1 MLCSVIVPLYN
12 KENYI
17 DVAIQSVLRQTWQEF
32 EIVIIDD
39 GSTDRSAE
47 IVKAIA
53 DPRIRLI
60 QQENK
65 GVSHSRNRGIEMA
78 RGELIFFLD
87 GDDWYDVNYLNTVVM
102 MANQYPAGSFYATNF
117 KYVLDYQ
124 STEWDNAPHYPLNL
138 AVLTDFYKIRFR
150 SGTIFC
156 TNSVAVRRADLV
168 AHQPCFPEGESMG
181 EDQDLW
187 FRLAEHLN
195 LIYCP
200 LKLAAYRNNVRGSLC
215 ESVKTQT
222 LLPVFIRLEKRATQG
237 LLNEKLRSSALLL
250 VAYERTSVARYL
262 FSQGRRGKAF
272 FELMKAFRTIAKK
285 RWWATLLMCLFGSPA
300 LLHELEKRR
309 DRRFNT

>member
-1 MLCSVIVPLYN
+1 MLCSVIIPLYN
-12 KENYI
+12 KENYV
-17 DVAIQSVLRQTWQEF
+17 DVAIRSVLRQTWQKF
-32 EIVIIDD
+32 EIVVVDD

-60 QQENK
+60 QQENS
-65 GVSHSRNRGIEMA
+65 GVSRSRNRGIEMA

-87 GDDWYDVNYLNTVVM
+87 GDDWYDINYLSTIIA
-102 MANQYPAGSFYATNF
+102 MANQHPTGSFYATNF
-117 KYVLDYQ
+117 KYVLNHQ
-124 STEWDNAPHYPLNL
+124 PTEWDNPPHFPLKIV
-138 AVLTDFYKIRFR
+138 VLTDFYKIRFR

-156 TNSVAVRRADLV
+156 TNSVAVRRSDLMRL
-168 AHQPCFPEGESMG
+168 QPCFPEGESMG

-200 LKLAAYRNNVRGSLC
+200 SKLAAYRNNVSDSLC
-215 ESVKTQT
+215 ESIKPQA
-222 LLPVFIRLEKRATQG
+222 LLPVFVRLEKRAKQG
-237 LLNEKLRSSALLL
+237 MLNKNLRTSALLL

-262 FSQGRRGKAF
+262 FSQGRRTKAF

-285 RWWATLLMCLFGSPA
+285 RWWATLFMCLFGSPA
-300 LLHELEKRR
+300 LLRTLEKRR
-309 DRRFNT
+309 DRRFNA